1 MRGVGETS
9 LLPRRRGVRGSERDV
24 RVIDQLARSAEST
37 SAAQRRL
44 LRRTPGACTLAPV
57 SPAWATALGID
68 GRSRWRRHP
77 SVSMAGDE
85 LRWLDARRGSRDRAA
100 GATPRA
106 PEARTLLILLA
117 GDCARLRHNT

>member
-44 LRRTPGACTLAPV
+44 LRRTPCACTPLAPV
-57 SPAWATALGID
+57 SPARATALGID
-68 GRSRWRRHP
+68 GRSLWRETAVG
-77 SVSMAGDE
+77 VSSW
-85 LRWLDARRGSRDRAA
+85 R
-100 GATPRA
+100 
-106 PEARTLLILLA
+106 
-117 GDCARLRHNT
+117 